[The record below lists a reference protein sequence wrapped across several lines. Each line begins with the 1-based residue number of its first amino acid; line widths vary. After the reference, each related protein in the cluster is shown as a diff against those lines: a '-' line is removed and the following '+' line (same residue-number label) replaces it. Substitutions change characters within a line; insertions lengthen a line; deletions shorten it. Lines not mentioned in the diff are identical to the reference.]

1 MNTSNKV
8 TLISYT
14 GSDKLHVLNAW
25 ASTFLEAGIEVP
37 NIIEERTD
45 ALVDFIE
52 KNGKRKRTVPEIIQF
67 LADEKHSSPF
77 RASHFILMMTEDVA
91 THIHLLKHKV
101 LIKHE
106 NAESARYKEL
116 KEDKFYLPEDWLN
129 YDTTGR
135 YWYERLKESSVLTN
149 AMYHQAIDELTKCG
163 MPKARARES
172 ARYFKQYNS
181 QLNVFRTIS
190 FDGLRQL
197 HEKRGGDSRS
207 QLEVSELVD
216 EIVRQVAA
224 IPGNPFEYSL
234 KAWGLIV
241 KER

>member
-8 TLISYT
+8 TLIGYT

-25 ASTFLEAGIEVP
+25 ASTFLEAGIEIP
-37 NIIEERTD
+37 DIIEERTD

-67 LADEKHSSPF
+67 LATETHSSPF

-106 NAESARYKEL
+106 NAESARYKQL
-116 KEDKFYLPEDWLN
+116 KEDKFYLPEDWLQ
-129 YDTTGR
+129 YGSTGR
-135 YWYERLKESSVLTN
+135 YWYERLKESSIATN
-149 AMYHQAIDELTKCG
+149 KLYHQAIGDLVNCG

-197 HEKRGGDSRS
+197 HEKRGSGSAS

-224 IPGNPFEYSL
+224 IPGNPFEHSL
-234 KAWGLIV
+234 KAWGLITL
-241 KER
+241 KP